1 MPTPSDVN
9 NPDFWGEIYQ
19 AGRAGWD
26 LGGPTPALHRLLE
39 SGEIPPGRLIVLG
52 AGRGH
57 DARDFARHGFK
68 VTAVDFAAE
77 AVAAMHG
84 LADPEAPMNILQA
97 DIFALPPKFNHAF
110 DVVLEYTCFCAI
122 NPDRREEYAD
132 VVARLIKP
140 GGTYAALLFPLD
152 QHKGGPPFSVSVEE
166 TLAMFRKRKFRLKRR
181 EVPEDSVWQR
191 HGLEELL
198 VFRVPKKRPA

>member
-9 NPDFWGEIYQ
+9 KPDFWSEIYQ

-39 SGEIPPGRLIVLG
+39 SGEIKPGRLIVLG

-77 AVAAMHG
+77 AVAAMQG
-84 LADPEAPMNILQA
+84 LSDPEAPINILQA
-97 DIFALPPKFNHAF
+97 DIFALPTA
-110 DVVLEYTCFCAI
+110 
-122 NPDRREEYAD
+122 RR
-132 VVARLIKP
+132 RL
-140 GGTYAALLFPLD
+140 YL
-152 QHKGGPPFSVSVEE
+152 
-166 TLAMFRKRKFRLKRR
+166 
-181 EVPEDSVWQR
+181 
-191 HGLEELL
+191 GLIERTRG
-198 VFRVPKKRPA
+198 VQS